1 MFLHL
6 ESDLTESNNHVLF
19 FCCCSRKLI
28 TVFSVLEIDKYLLN
42 WIQDVLSVLYLGNKA
57 NT

>member
-19 FCCCSRKLI
+19 FSCCSRKLI
-28 TVFSVLEIDKYLLN
+28 TVFSVLDIDKYLLN
-42 WIQDVLSVLYLGNKA
+42 WIQDVLSVLSLGNKA